1 MDLSILR
8 EPAIK
13 AVNGKYIILVSQC
26 LTNWNFPSHFSG
38 IRKLGKVLI
47 TKRLLFRKIAIMP
60 IEKMKENSGTT
71 GNIPIYTNNATN
83 MVTRPADSNA
93 IVIIKLNYKLQYR
106 GQVFFESV
114 RPVFLQSI

>member
-1 MDLSILR
+1 MFCKL
-8 EPAIK
+8 E
-13 AVNGKYIILVSQC
+13 VY
-26 LTNWNFPSHFSG
+26 NFPSHFCG

-60 IEKMKENSGTT
+60 IGKMKENSGTT